1 MSVNSNPED
10 QPTVFADLARIP
22 DLPNQPIVLVNTSG
36 TQYTSSKF
44 VVLKR
49 GANAGRVNRIGG
61 LQGGL
66 GSRLWQL
73 GIPQRIEYIIAAGDN
88 DTFDE
93 NTTQYIVPDLK
104 NAFAV
109 GPDTHLSALLVAS
122 NQPHEPD
129 KLTIELDNIFSDL
142 HEIDISIAGIQNS
155 IDETREATRSILAEL
170 KQFDA

>member
-1 MSVNSNPED
+1 
-10 QPTVFADLARIP
+10 
-22 DLPNQPIVLVNTSG
+22 
-36 TQYTSSKF
+36 
-44 VVLKR
+44 VVYR
-49 GANAGRVNRIGG
+49 GG
-61 LQGGL
+61 Q

-73 GIPQRIEYIIAAGDN
+73 GIPQRIEYIIATGDN

-142 HEIDISIAGIQNS
+142 HEIDISIAGIQDS

-170 KQFDA
+170 KQLDA